1 MVGFRPASRDY
12 LPSLESV
19 GRARDATP
27 DHTRT
32 RPWAARPLSSTPSA
46 PGSGITY
53 DLLVQRD

>member
-12 LPSLESV
+12 LPTLESV
-19 GRARDATP
+19 GRGGAATP

-46 PGSGITY
+46 PGSGVPY
-53 DLLVQRD
+53 DLLGQRD